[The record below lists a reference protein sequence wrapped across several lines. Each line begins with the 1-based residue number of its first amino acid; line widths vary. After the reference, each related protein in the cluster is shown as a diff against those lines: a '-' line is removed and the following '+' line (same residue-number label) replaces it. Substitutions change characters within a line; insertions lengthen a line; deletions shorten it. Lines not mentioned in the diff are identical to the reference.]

1 MQSKIIIGRRNNM
14 LFFNVLYQ
22 TIDVMMI
29 WVIQSKFFSLYA
41 KVTFLKYVKVF
52 SILTLLQI
60 TLVHTLA

>member
-1 MQSKIIIGRRNNM
+1 M